1 MLSSRVIKKLENLKF
16 EKLSI
21 TKKLEGIKTEL
32 KEPEIKIIRKRFMKE
47 LKTEK
52 IMEKKTK
59 TDKK

>member
-21 TKKLEGIKTEL
+21 TKKLEGIETEL
-32 KEPEIKIIRKRFMKE
+32 KELEIKIIRKRFMKK
-47 LKTEK
+47 LKTET

>member
-21 TKKLEGIKTEL
+21 TKKLEGIETEL
-32 KEPEIKIIRKRFMKE
+32 KELEIKIIRKRFMKE
-47 LKTEK
+47 LKTET